1 MAPLMAGP
9 SSGAGDTS
17 GGPAPV
23 DQASVSRQDR
33 FSARS
38 LSGAPGRETA
48 AGARRAMTRAMT
60 RAMDRWAG

>member
-9 SSGAGDTS
+9 SSGAGDPS

-33 FSARS
+33 LSARS
-38 LSGAPGRETA
+38 LNACRFQGDFVVGQIFAYLSSMLSTEFGK
-48 AGARRAMTRAMT
+48 
-60 RAMDRWAG
+60 